1 MLNLLH
7 PPTLGIL
14 VAVLFTTLSLLMLF
28 VLKTRT
34 TYSGFGNWVVGFFLL
49 AACFLVSIMRLYLPE
64 APTILLSNMLGIAS
78 LCCFFDGTAGFYR
91 QQRQRPDFWSWGL
104 GVLVVTAQAI
114 NLHQGGDVNTRV
126 ILFNAF
132 QFFLSLRILLSF
144 WPYARGRQKSATLF
158 LFAAF
163 VGIGITSLW
172 RIVAMLNAPPM
183 TDLLRQDMG
192 YRVLI
197 LVSAMLVVILA
208 FSFLLLTH
216 TRIEEALDEARAKAE
231 HAARIDSLTGMW
243 NRRHFELE
251 ALREIDRAARYGQPV
266 AIVMFDIDHFK
277 LVNDRFGHLS
287 GDEVLKQIA
296 GIVQKSSRTSDLAC
310 RWGGEEFA
318 ILMPVTLADAV
329 QAAEK
334 LRTAIAQQ
342 DFPGVGKLTISCGCA
357 QLAPDEGLDG
367 WSRRADAALYR
378 AKDGGRNRVESDMP
392 DTVPGKLALAR

>member
-14 VAVLFTTLSLLMLF
+14 VAVLFTTLALLMLF

-34 TYSGFGNWVVGFFLL
+34 TYSGFGNWVIGFFLL
-49 AACFLVSIMRLYLPE
+49 AACFLASIMRLYLPE
-64 APTILLSNMLGIAS
+64 APTILVSNMLGIAS
-78 LCCFFDGTAGFYR
+78 LCCFYDGIAGFYR
-91 QQRQRPDFWSWGL
+91 QQRQRPDYLNWGL
-104 GVLVVTAQAI
+104 GALVVGAQAI

-126 ILFNAF
+126 IWFNIV
-132 QFFLSLRILLSF
+132 QFCVALRVLLNF
-144 WPYARGRQKSATLF
+144 RPYAHGRQKSATLF
-158 LFAAF
+158 LLTAF
-163 VGIGITSLW
+163 LGIAITALW
-172 RIVAMLNAPPM
+172 RIVAMLNAPSM
-183 TDLLRQDMG
+183 TDMIRQDAG

-251 ALREIDRAARYGQPV
+251 ALREIDRATRYGQPV
-266 AIVMFDIDHFK
+266 SMVMFDIDHFK
-277 LVNDRFGHLS
+277 RVNDRFGHLA

-296 GIVQKSSRTSDLAC
+296 CIVQDSLRTSDLAC

-318 ILMPVTLADAV
+318 VLMPVTLADAF

-334 LRTAIAQQ
+334 LRAAIAQY
-342 DFPGVGKLTISCGCA
+342 DFPEVGRLTISCGCA
-357 QLAPDEGLDG
+357 QLAPDEGLTA

-378 AKDGGRNRVESDMP
+378 AKGAGRNRVENDAP
-392 DTVPGKLALAR
+392 DAVPEKLALAR